1 MTMAESDDPRR
12 LDASLDKVARSLGGV
27 GASSLRTLFAH
38 WPDIVGAQIADHAR
52 PIALA
57 GGVLTLATHE
67 PGWSTQLTYLEADL
81 LRLGNEIAGAEG
93 VLRCFA
99 ELDGAES
106 ALISARGWRS
116 HSSR

>member
-1 MTMAESDDPRR
+1 MTDDPRR

-52 PIALA
+52 PLALA

-81 LRLGNEIAGAEG
+81 LRRIEEALGPG
-93 VLRCFA
+93 VVTRVTVRLRP
-99 ELDGAES
+99 S
-106 ALISARGWRS
+106 
-116 HSSR
+116 